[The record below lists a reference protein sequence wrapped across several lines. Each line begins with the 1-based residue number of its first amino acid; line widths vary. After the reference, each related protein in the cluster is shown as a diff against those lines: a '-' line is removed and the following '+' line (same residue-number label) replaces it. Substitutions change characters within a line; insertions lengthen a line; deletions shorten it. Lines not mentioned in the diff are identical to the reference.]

1 MIQKKERRIWSEL
14 IFFLICSLISDCL
27 QKEFNYISEHYSTN
41 NDSQVDNRTRLLL
54 NIDNSDKLSLHLFDL
69 VIN

>member
-1 MIQKKERRIWSEL
+1 MNWFF
-14 IFFLICSLISDCL
+14 FFLICSLISDCL
-27 QKEFNYISEHYSTN
+27 KKEFNYISEHYSTN

-54 NIDNSDKLSLHLFDL
+54 NIDNSDKLSHHLFDL